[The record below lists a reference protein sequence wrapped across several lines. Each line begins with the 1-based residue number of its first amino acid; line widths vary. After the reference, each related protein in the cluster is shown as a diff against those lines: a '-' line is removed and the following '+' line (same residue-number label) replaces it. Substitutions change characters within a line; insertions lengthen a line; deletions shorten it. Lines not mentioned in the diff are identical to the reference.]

1 MNMLD
6 IRKIFSIGQNSI
18 IRHVVQKSDTA
29 GNYSKEL
36 NELLATP
43 ACIGM
48 VIKAAV
54 ETVDPYLPEGF
65 ISIGH
70 STEFTHTAATSLG
83 MTITVKTSIIELGE
97 HEIVM
102 KIDAWDEQG
111 EVGYGMHRRSVV
123 EQDALLKKARQ
134 RTRFLTNQKI

>member
-1 MNMLD
+1 MLD

-65 ISIGH
+65 ISICLLY
-70 STEFTHTAATSLG
+70 TSQKL
-83 MTITVKTSIIELGE
+83 LLF
-97 HEIVM
+97 
-102 KIDAWDEQG
+102 DNN
-111 EVGYGMHRRSVV
+111 
-123 EQDALLKKARQ
+123 AL
-134 RTRFLTNQKI
+134 